1 MTRKIIQSHKMVFVC
16 IILYMAGFF
25 AAKLGYEMAT
35 GQSIT
40 RAVYT
45 GGKLK

>member
-16 IILYMAGFF
+16 IILYMAAFF
-25 AAKLGYEMAT
+25 AAKLGYEAAS
-35 GQSIT
+35 GQSVT
-40 RAVYT
+40 SAVYT